1 MKYIALIVWML
12 LSVIL
17 VCSVV
22 GLLLFIPQI
31 NYTDY
36 YISQEESR
44 STWMR
49 IGFKLLNNL

>member
-1 MKYIALIVWML
+1 MKYATFIVWML

-22 GLLLFIPQI
+22 GLLLFIPKS
-31 NYTDY
+31 NYTGFY
-36 YISQEESR
+36 KTQEELR